1 MVPAARRNPLA
12 RKSVDREVLA
22 TRKSVGVCDVTTLG
36 KIDVQGTDA
45 ATFLNKVYCNGFAK
59 LAVGK
64 ARYGLM
70 LREDG
75 IAMDDGTA
83 ARLAE
88 DHFVVTTT
96 TANAVPVYRHME
108 FVPPVPVARIWMC
121 S

>member
-1 MVPAARRNPLA
+1 MNR
-12 RKSVDREVLA
+12 
-22 TRKSVGVCDVTTLG
+22 
-36 KIDVQGTDA
+36 
-45 ATFLNKVYCNGFAK
+45 VYANGFAK

-64 ARYGLM
+64 TRYGLM

-83 ARLAE
+83 ARLRE

-108 FVPPVPVARIWMC
+108 FVSQCLTPELDVHLISTTEAWAQFAVAGPNSR
-121 S
+121 